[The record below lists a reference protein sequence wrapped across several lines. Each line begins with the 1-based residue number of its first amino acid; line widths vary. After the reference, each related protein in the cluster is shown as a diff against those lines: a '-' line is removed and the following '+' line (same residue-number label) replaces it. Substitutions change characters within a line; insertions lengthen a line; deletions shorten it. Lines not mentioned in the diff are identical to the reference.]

1 MWLLHRVRD
10 ESGLQLI
17 PSSLTDTPMEANHQ
31 CPKCRALDVVC
42 VDPYR
47 TYGYTIPIRGV
58 SFAKLMHNV
67 CRQCGYT
74 EESISLPDHI
84 EELVARYGEKSKR
97 PPIGPEGIADA
108 S

>member
-1 MWLLHRVRD
+1 MRD
-10 ESGLQLI
+10 KSGLQLI
-17 PSSLTDTPMEANHQ
+17 PKPLTTFMNAHHQ
-31 CPKCRALDVVC
+31 CPKCRAIAVVR

-47 TYGYTIPIRGV
+47 TYGYQIPIRGV
-58 SFAKLMHNV
+58 SFAKLVHNV

-84 EELVARYGEKSKR
+84 EELVAKYAEKSKR
-97 PPIGPEGIADA
+97 PSFGSDEIGDA